1 VNVTCDKCNKRYAI
15 ADDKVR
21 GKSVKIRCK
30 QCQNLIS
37 VQGPPA
43 GAAAASAATIPVTQ
57 PTLGGGVSATGS
69 PWEEERTRAMPAMD
83 LSPTW
88 FAMVKGKQIGPLTV
102 RDLELRVKTGEVSL
116 RTYLWK
122 QGMADWKRASDV
134 PEVSPV
140 FAGVSVGAAA
150 VGPVQAAGQPGRPI
164 SKSTKG
170 VARDVATANEL
181 PSPEITRKPN
191 GNGNGNGH
199 GPGDPVDRDART
211 NIGQPSFAP
220 APAQPARPKTGSFP
234 KAQLQQQVTEPATV
248 EPAPREPASRESK
261 SDSRGAVER
270 KTGTQA
276 KLESKPA
283 AKAVERTS
291 DIITDKEQAI
301 VPVSSS
307 TQPLNDLFAD
317 VSGLHAKGDEP
328 STGERPISGLGGPG
342 PSSEPV
348 MGGAAEKGYDPF
360 AALGEADPKDAPPPG
375 EATKFFIA
383 QAGVNKRNPPWK
395 IALFVVAIIGLPVG
409 ILYMLSSLHVVP
421 PVLVQNEKGE
431 MVEQEFFTPQ
441 GFSTGLKDLLSGD
454 AKKKKAAAEA
464 AQRAAA
470 EREKAKKLAAAQPQ
484 NDSDALPEA
493 KGKKPETPKYSE
505 EELKKLYGSGG
516 PVGSDVSLG
525 SKNDVGPKIRL
536 ESQAPTIEKG
546 GGLDSEAVAKT
557 MGERMK
563 ALVGCVEDALKRNPN
578 VKLEKVTLVLQV
590 GTSGAVKSAGLEP
603 KRVELTDWGG
613 CIVQRAKKISFPAAD
628 SESEIQIPLVLGASM
643 Q

>member
-1 VNVTCDKCNKRYAI
+1 MNVTCDKCNKRYAI

-43 GAAAASAATIPVTQ
+43 QGVGVATIPVSAGAT
-57 PTLGGGVSATGS
+57 TGAGVAVGGATGSS

-102 RDLELRVKTGEVSL
+102 RDLELRVKSGEVSL

-122 QGMADWKRASDV
+122 QGMTDWKRASDV

-150 VGPVQAAGQPGRPI
+150 VGPVQAAPQAAKPI
-164 SKSTKG
+164 SKSVKG
-170 VARDVATANEL
+170 VQRDVATANEV

-191 GNGNGNGH
+191 GNGH
-199 GPGDPVDRDART
+199 ASLDA
-211 NIGQPSFAP
+211 GAP
-220 APAQPARPKTGSFP
+220 AGPARPKTGQFARP
-234 KAQLQQQVTEPATV
+234 QLDQTGPVPV
-248 EPAPREPASRESK
+248 DPAPAPAARETKSGSRT
-261 SDSRGAVER
+261 AVER
-270 KTGTQA
+270 KTGPQA
-276 KLESKPA
+276 KLEAKPVMPEPAAEPKPA
-283 AKAVERTS
+283 AGEA
-291 DIITDKEQAI
+291 
-301 VPVSSS
+301 
-307 TQPLNDLFAD
+307 PLNDLFND
-317 VSGLHAKGDEP
+317 VSGLNARGDEAGEIK
-328 STGERPISGLGGPG
+328 TGEVAANEPAAAPGPG
-342 PSSEPV
+342 
-348 MGGAAEKGYDPF
+348 EKGYDPF

-395 IALFVVAIIGLPVG
+395 IALFVFAIVGLPVG
-409 ILYMLSSLHVVP
+409 LLFMLSKLHVVP

-431 MVEQEFFTPQ
+431 MVEQEFFTPA
-441 GFSTGLKDLLSGD
+441 GLSTGIKDLLSGD
-454 AKKKKAAAEA
+454 AKKKKAEAEA
-464 AQRAAA
+464 KKAEQEARRKAAL
-470 EREKAKKLAAAQPQ
+470 AKNTGPAGTATDVDAMPGRRDGKNEQP
-484 NDSDALPEA
+484 
-493 KGKKPETPKYSE
+493 KFTK
-505 EELKKLYGSGG
+505 EELEKLYGSGG

-525 SKNDVGPKIRL
+525 SKSDVGPKIRL

-546 GGLDSEAVAKT
+546 GGLDADAVAKT
-557 MGERMK
+557 MNERMK

-578 VKLEKVTLVLQV
+578 VKLEKVVLVMQV
-590 GTSGAVKSAGLEP
+590 GTSGAVKSVSLEP

-613 CIVQRAKKISFPAAD
+613 CLRDRAKKITFPAAD